1 MATDEFVC
9 AACGEKCSGE
19 PYRVAFDVVVGC
31 MGERQSVFASDTTYA
46 AYCERCA
53 NSIAWYVTK
62 RVGLQRLNRGSLTD
76 RRAKLDAE
84 RRMADIGRKMW
95 MTDRKRGGR

>member
-1 MATDEFVC
+1 MATDKFIC
-9 AACGEKCSGE
+9 MACGEVCSGE
-19 PYRVAFDVVVGC
+19 PYRVNFDVGVGC
-31 MGERQSVFASDTTYA
+31 IQGRQSVFASDATYA

-53 NSIAWYVTK
+53 NAIALYVTK

-76 RRAKLDAE
+76 RQAKLCAE

-95 MTDRKRGGR
+95 ATDY

>member
-1 MATDEFVC
+1 MIADEFVC
-9 AACGEKCSGE
+9 AACGKRCSGE
-19 PYRVAFDVVVGC
+19 PYRVTFEVSVGH
-31 MGERQSVFASDTTYA
+31 RQYWSSQSIFARDYTYE

-95 MTDRKRGGR
+95 LTDMNRG

>member
-1 MATDEFVC
+1 MTDEFVC
-9 AACGEKCSGE
+9 AACGKRCSGE

-31 MGERQSVFASDTTYA
+31 MWERQSVFASDTTYA
-46 AYCERCA
+46 AYCGRCA
-53 NSIAWYVTK
+53 YSIAQYVTE

-95 MTDRKRGGR
+95 TIEGNRG

>member
-9 AACGEKCSGE
+9 AACGERCTGK
-19 PYRVAFDVVVGC
+19 PYRVDFDVVVGC
-31 MGERQSVFASDTTYA
+31 TRERQTLFASDATYA
-46 AYCERCA
+46 AYCGKCA
-53 NSIAWYVTK
+53 YSIARYVTE

-84 RRMADIGRKMW
+84 RRMADIGRKM
-95 MTDRKRGGR
+95 MKTKGN

>member
-1 MATDEFVC
+1 M
-9 AACGEKCSGE
+9 
-19 PYRVAFDVVVGC
+19 
-31 MGERQSVFASDTTYA
+31 FASDTTYA

-53 NSIAWYVTK
+53 YSIGWYVTK
-62 RVGLQRLNRGSLTD
+62 RVGLVRLNRGSLTD

-84 RRMADIGRKMW
+84 RRMAAIGRKMW